1 MAGVIN
7 MEDAHIDGHRARE
20 LIAQGAILIDVR
32 TVEEYRTGALPGA
45 LNMPMQTI
53 GVQIDRYY
61 TKGNTFVL
69 YCKSGQRSDMATRM
83 LRQAGYLKTYTMG
96 GIGDW

>member
-1 MAGVIN
+1 MPGVSN
-7 MEDAHIDGHRARE
+7 MEGARIDGNRARE
-20 LIAQGAILIDVR
+20 LIAQGAVLIDVR
-32 TVEEYRTGALPGA
+32 TVEEYRAGALPGA

-61 TKGNTFVL
+61 TKNDTFVL

-83 LRQAGYLKTYTMG
+83 LRQGGYLKTFNMG